1 MYDDYTTKGH
11 GVIDGPMGGRK
22 GKVGALYSKVYSI
35 PPAYNIVR
43 TVAQLNEL
51 IPMFKDMQNA
61 NRERL
66 LNDLLN
72 GYIIKVRGPLYIKY
86 TQMGRYNIYSK
97 AKKANSKSITRNNKN
112 NIKRIEDS
120 EAYRRLL
127 RINQEA
133 KNKKHNSE

>member
-1 MYDDYTTKGH
+1 MFDEYTTKGY
-11 GVIDGPMGGRK
+11 GVIEGPTGGRK

-35 PPAYNIVR
+35 PPAYNIAR

-72 GYIIKVRGPLYIKY
+72 GYLIKVRGPLYIKY
-86 TQMGRYNIYSK
+86 TQMGK
-97 AKKANSKSITRNNKN
+97 
-112 NIKRIEDS
+112 
-120 EAYRRLL
+120 L
-127 RINQEA
+127 RIV
-133 KNKKHNSE
+133 S